1 MGWGQAPECE
11 GKTEDNS
18 AQPNEILEQELHC
31 HVFGFN
37 FKAAEMAQWVKDLS
51 PSISWIPESHMAAE
65 GENIPGGCSLIPQY
79 E

>member
-1 MGWGQAPECE
+1 MESSECD

-18 AQPNEILEQELHC
+18 AHPNETLEQELHC

-51 PSISWIPESHMAAE
+51 PSISWIHVSYTHQTLPTNSRV
-65 GENIPGGCSLIPQY
+65 
-79 E
+79 